1 MAGPT
6 NTQDVV
12 AVYDYLVSYI
22 AEHQRPPTLEQIAR
36 ATGCGTPSTI
46 RRHLIRL
53 RQRGLVEWQWRAQGT
68 LRLCDTDEAE
78 EEESIHHE

>member
-12 AVYDYLVSYI
+12 AVYDYVVSYI
-22 AEHQRPPTLEQIAR
+22 AEYQRPPTLEQIAR
-36 ATGCGTPSTI
+36 ATGCGTPSTA

-53 RQRGLVEWQWRAQGT
+53 RQRGLVSWEWRAQGT
-68 LRLCDTDEAE
+68 LRLSAEDEDIE
-78 EEESIHHE
+78 ERIRE

>member
-12 AVYDYLVSYI
+12 AVYDYVVSYI
-22 AEHQRPPTLEQIAR
+22 AEHQRPPTLEQIAL
-36 ATGCGTPSTI
+36 ATGCGTPSTA

-53 RQRGLVEWQWRAQGT
+53 RQRGLVSWEWRAQGT
-68 LRLCDTDEAE
+68 LHLCAEDEAE
-78 EEESIHHE
+78 GEEEIPE

>member
-12 AVYDYLVSYI
+12 AVYDYLVGYI
-22 AEHQRPPTLEQIAR
+22 AEHQRPPTLEQISR

-68 LRLCDTDEAE
+68 LRLCAEDEVEGE
-78 EEESIHHE
+78 ERVQQ

>member
-6 NTQDVV
+6 NNQDVV
-12 AVYDYLVSYI
+12 AVYDYVVRYLAV
-22 AEHQRPPTLEQIAR
+22 HQRPPTLEQISK

-53 RQRGLVEWQWRAQGT
+53 RQKGLVDWNWREQGT
-68 LRLCDTDEAE
+68 LQLLPQPDEI
-78 EEESIHHE
+78 S